1 MWSLHWNAWAVD
13 KKILRESLY
22 CSILYRSILFCSQ
35 ACHGIVLNSS
45 EQICMSRNF
54 LNATCLVE
62 VTHPWRLW
70 TFCGLCFIC
79 WRECLC
85 EWCMR
90 PRHSRRPLPW
100 KFGCRGVARWCKMVL
115 PSWWVFCFW
124 ALLNYFS
131 RERLRR
137 VLRKKAAVILDL
149 HTFTPADLDLH
160 TFTPADLDLHT
171 LTSADLH
178 LHTFTSADLHR
189 HTFTPAD
196 LDLRTFTPADLDL
209 HTFTPSHLQI

>member
-1 MWSLHWNAWAVD
+1 MSVFVDDAVDLCDLWNKKNMWSLHWNAWAVD
-13 KKILRESLY
+13 KKILRELLY

-100 KFGCRGVARWCKMVL
+100 KFDCRGIARWCKMVL
-115 PSWWVFCFW
+115 PSCWVFCFW
-124 ALLNYFS
+124 ALLNYFF
-131 RERLRR
+131 
-137 VLRKKAAVILDL
+137 LDACSL
-149 HTFTPADLDLH
+149 
-160 TFTPADLDLHT
+160 
-171 LTSADLH
+171 
-178 LHTFTSADLHR
+178 
-189 HTFTPAD
+189 
-196 LDLRTFTPADLDL
+196 
-209 HTFTPSHLQI
+209 